1 MEVTLGLTDAV
12 GDTLDVIDVVGV
24 TLGLTDA
31 VGDTLD
37 VIDAVG
43 DTLELGLT
51 LIVSDDVED
60 IDIEGLNIIDS
71 VGVMLGLKLELG
83 LRLRLGLGLRLELG
97 LELRVIDDEGDRE
110 GDHDGDAGIK
120 LYERDTMGSPFP
132 FGEMGTGFWNTIV
145 RDAFC

>member
-1 MEVTLGLTDAV
+1 VEVTLGLTDAV
-12 GDTLDVIDVVGV
+12 GDTLDVIDAVEV

-97 LELRVIDDEGDRE
+97 LELRVIDDEGD
-110 GDHDGDAGIK
+110 GDAGIK